1 MRRVAIVLVVLV
13 AATGCGGGDG
23 DGERVAS
30 VAAGADAALTTSTS
44 AEPPSTTNAPTTSTA
59 ESVPTTTVA
68 PAPTPT
74 PPAPVAR
81 PALPAPPAP
90 PTTTTTAPAPPQL
103 SARIELP
110 TRTVVAGG
118 SLDGTLVV
126 TNAGAAPAHWLDRGC
141 KPKWAVYL
149 WPGDPPAFHLMCEGG
164 ALVFP
169 PGETRLP
176 FTVRASLTRCGQDES
191 SGGGLPRCLP
201 PPDVMPPL
209 DPGTYRAALY
219 TDAPGLSAAKVPVE
233 VVPA

>member
-81 PALPAPPAP
+81 PALPAP